1 MPTRT
6 IDIPTILAGRLRR
19 PEGRDHMDKHSL
31 SRTGR
36 GRACRIVWI
45 PKYRRKVLYGETRR
59 EVGEILRA
67 LAERMD
73 GVEMAEGSACPG
85 RIHICLRIAPKL
97 SAGDVVG
104 KLKGKSAIILH
115 ERHPEWRRAAG
126 RDRTLRARGC
136 CVSAVGLNGSVIR
149 RCIRNQ
155 EDGSRIE

>member
-59 EVGEILRA
+59 EVGEIPRA

-85 RIHICLRIAPKL
+85 RIHICLSIAPKL
-97 SAGDVVG
+97 SAGEVVG
-104 KLKGKSAIILH
+104 LLKVKSALILPD
-115 ERHPEWRRAAG
+115 RLPEWRRAAG

>member
-1 MPTRT
+1 M
-6 IDIPTILAGRLRR
+6 
-19 PEGRDHMDKHSL
+19 
-31 SRTGR
+31 
-36 GRACRIVWI
+36 WI

-59 EVGEILRA
+59 EVGEIPRA